1 MTAIS
6 LYNIESAL
14 EQLDESRRA
23 AEAEGDTDALS
34 VIDAEIA
41 AYLTREAA
49 KIDSYAGLIRRRGD
63 EAEDCE
69 REAKR
74 LADRAKAL
82 RADEQ
87 RLKDN
92 ALAVMQRFGVREMKS
107 EKNTLR
113 VQGNGGVQALE
124 ILGWPK
130 DSRGGYEAVPIDT
143 VMMLPMS
150 LRKALIVPNTEA
162 IREALKRG
170 DTIPGVNLLPRG
182 EHLRIS

>member
-23 AEAEGDTDALS
+23 AEAEGDTEALS

-41 AYLTREAA
+41 AYLTREVA

-63 EAEDCE
+63 EAETCE

-92 ALAVMQRFGVREMKS
+92 ALAVMQRFGVRELKS
-107 EKNTLR
+107 PTNTLR
-113 VQGNGGVQALE
+113 VQGNGGIEPLD
-124 ILGWPK
+124 IPDWPK
-130 DSRGGYEAVPIDT
+130 DSSGRFKPLAAEDLPISLVRTLTLYLPDT
-143 VMMLPMS
+143 DD
-150 LRKALIVPNTEA
+150 
-162 IREALKRG
+162 IRERLKRG
-170 DTIPGVNLLPRG
+170 EPLRGVRLLPRG